1 MMVDN
6 LNQINNNFSN
16 PKENIY
22 KGLIDE
28 FETHL
33 LPENK
38 KLAMID
44 YLKNNCEMNFSKDV
58 IMILEDYN
66 SIISQA
72 IQAIRSLLSE
82 NEKISNKNINYE
94 YSNYYNKNN
103 PSINVKN
110 DNNCYNFN
118 YNNSNSNFNSI
129 YNNKNNTNYNNYNN
143 YNFNYGI
150 NNTNNNDMNINNNLN
165 NTNNINYENN
175 YENNY
180 LNNDNNN
187 YNYNYNEPI
196 LNYDYLKNKDITSN
210 EPLKKPIREQLKTL
224 SKENSKNNLLN
235 MSNPNKINLNNYNN
249 NGKNSFRMAITGQIP
264 NITNSQNYSFNNNG
278 INSNINNNNNNLSI
292 YNSNTQTY
300 EDPTNFNMN
309 DSKKREMEKL
319 KVTNKILKL
328 IEIANQK
335 KNYFVEKYVNSSSL
349 NYENDYKEFLDRI
362 INYKFDILTL
372 NQILN
377 DLNDFYLINPRNK
390 SNKKKENYS
399 YSKEKIKN
407 QAIENQS
414 ITESNEAFKKN
425 LRKYSY
431 PSLKKPPFVNAT
443 NPYGHLFS

>member
-1 MMVDN
+1 MMVDKI
-6 LNQINNNFSN
+6 NQNNENFLN

-44 YLKNNCEMNFSKDV
+44 YLKNNCEINFSKDV

-82 NEKISNKNINYE
+82 NEKIGNKKINYD

-103 PSINVKN
+103 PSLNIKN
-110 DNNCYNFN
+110 DNNFYNYN
-118 YNNSNSNFNSI
+118 YNNNSKSNFNSI
-129 YNNKNNTNYNNYNN
+129 YNNKNNANYNNYNN
-143 YNFNYGI
+143 INFQYGI
-150 NNTNNNDMNINNNLN
+150 NNVNNNNDMNNNNNFN

-175 YENNY
+175 KFNKE
-180 LNNDNNN
+180 NNN
-187 YNYNYNEPI
+187 YNYNYNEPT

-224 SKENSKNNLLN
+224 SKENSMNNLLN
-235 MSNPNKINLNNYNN
+235 TNNPNTQNLNNYNN
-249 NGKNSFRMAITGQIP
+249 NGKNSLRMAITGQIP
-264 NITNSQNYSFNNNG
+264 KDTNTQNYSFNNN
-278 INSNINNNNNNLSI
+278 NSHYNINNNNNNLSI

-300 EDPTNFNMN
+300 ENTTNMK
-309 DSKKREMEKL
+309 DSKKREIEKL

-349 NYENDYKEFLDRI
+349 NYENDYKEFLNRI

-372 NQILN
+372 NQILI
-377 DLNDFYLINPRNK
+377 DLKDFYLNNPRNK

-399 YSKEKIKN
+399 YSKEKFKY
-407 QAIENQS
+407 QSIENQT